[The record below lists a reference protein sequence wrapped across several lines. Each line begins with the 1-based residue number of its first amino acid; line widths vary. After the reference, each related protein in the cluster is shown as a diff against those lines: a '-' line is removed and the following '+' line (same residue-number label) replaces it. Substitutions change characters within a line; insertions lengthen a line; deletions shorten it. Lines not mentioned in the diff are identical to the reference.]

1 MIKEL
6 TTLGLVGTL
15 AMGSTALF
23 GGSEAGAPP
32 MQAERLEPVVAQ
44 DIAAASPTLAEPRTA
59 SLDGAD
65 TDEQPFDDEEALL
78 FAAAPGGG
86 AAPGADLSNMIA
98 SVVVDDAMQSLITP
112 GVRNGAS
119 GLAEFQ
125 LGMGGGDAALRVLN
139 GRADAAISTRKATS
153 RERRNGLGEERLGD
167 LIVTLVAHPDNPV
180 TNLSAASLRD
190 VLRGETTDWSQLGGN
205 PGPIRLVLPPAGPQA
220 DLFARIAIRGDALA
234 QRATF
239 RNSDEERIQAVRT
252 DARAL
257 TVVSYE
263 AARRLSAP
271 TLRVD
276 GVEPSLG
283 AVRTGRYRLGAP
295 IYLIYAAEQKAQ
307 RAVSA
312 VRMPEVR
319 KSFANFLTVE
329 QE

>member
-32 MQAERLEPVVAQ
+32 MPAERLEPVVAQ
-44 DIAAASPTLAEPRTA
+44 DVAAASPSLAEPRTA
-59 SLDGAD
+59 PLAGMEEA
-65 TDEQPFDDEEALL
+65 QPFDDEEALL
-78 FAAAPGGG
+78 FAAAPGG
-86 AAPGADLSNMIA
+86 AAAKSVDMSSRIA
-98 SVVVDDAMQSLITP
+98 SVVVDDAMQTLITP
-112 GVRNGAS
+112 GVRNGAADF
-119 GLAEFQ
+119 AEFQ
-125 LGMGGGDAALRVLN
+125 TGMGGGDAALRVLN
-139 GRADAAISTRKATS
+139 GRADAAISTRRATS
-153 RERRNGLGEERLGD
+153 RERRKGLGEELLGE

-190 VLRGETTDWSQLGGN
+190 VLRGETTDWSDLGGN

-220 DLFARIAIRGDALA
+220 DLFARVAIRGDALA
-234 QRATF
+234 QSATF
-239 RNSDEERIQAVRT
+239 RTSDEERIQAVRS
-252 DARAL
+252 DPRAL

-263 AARRLSAP
+263 AARRLNAP

-283 AVRTGRYRLGAP
+283 GVRTGRYRLGTP
-295 IYLIYAAEQKAQ
+295 IYLIYAAEPKAQ
-307 RAVSA
+307 RAVDA
-312 VRMPEVR
+312 IRMPEIR

-329 QE
+329 PN